1 MICLPSIAFGLHLG
15 LNHAYN
21 NIHPHIRCK
30 HEPVSIGLFY
40 NSERNLS
47 AYIAHTI
54 EFKNTQLELGVVTGY
69 TSYPLVPL
77 LRLTYKD
84 FYITPAYETNTHSI
98 GVVIGIEF
106 KIATK

>member
-1 MICLPSIAFGLHLG
+1 VTCIPSIALSLHLG

-21 NIHPHIRCK
+21 NIHPHIRCE
-30 HEPVSIGLFY
+30 HLPQVTGLFY

-54 EFKNTQLELGVVTGY
+54 TIANTQLELGLVTGY
-69 TSYPLVPL
+69 DRPVVPL
-77 LRLTYKD
+77 IRLTYKD
-84 FYITPAYETNTHSI
+84 FYITPALETDTHSI

>member
-1 MICLPSIAFGLHLG
+1 MT
-15 LNHAYN
+15 
-21 NIHPHIRCK
+21 
-30 HEPVSIGLFY
+30 GLFY

-54 EFKNTQLELGVVTGY
+54 TIANTQLELGLVTGY
-69 TSYPLVPL
+69 DRPVVPL
-77 LRLTYKD
+77 IRLTYKD
-84 FYITPAYETNTHSI
+84 FYITPALETDTRSI